1 MLSLSRCPSCFCA
14 RIILSLISPR
24 ILCSF
29 CTIFPA
35 EDETAAGKPREEE
48 SSANTS
54 VEDGKPEAGE
64 AGGRSLRRACSLSD
78 LNKPSV
84 PRRILPAPP
93 PNGKTVSPSQPPVR
107 IKSI

>member
-1 MLSLSRCPSCFCA
+1 MVSLIQCSSCFCA
-14 RIILSLISPR
+14 RFILSLISPR

-35 EDETAAGKPREEE
+35 EDETAGKPRDEA
-48 SSANTS
+48 SSGSAPTS
-54 VEDGKPEAGE
+54 VEEGKAEAGE

-93 PNGKTVSPSQPPVR
+93 PNGKSVRPSQL
-107 IKSI
+107 